1 MSDLPQRL
9 QPMCKSLS
17 ALKAEAPDFQLPRWP
32 GRPRTQDTTFRPFAH
47 AICLDREAGMA
58 TGLASRIPIF
68 ASGRLADHQNRRR
81 SPCYLAAG
89 ASGPKCVH
97 GTV

>member
-32 GRPRTQDTTFRPFAH
+32 GRPPHSGHDLPPLRARDLSRPWSGHGDGPGIQDSH
-47 AICLDREAGMA
+47 ICLRE
-58 TGLASRIPIF
+58 T
-68 ASGRLADHQNRRR
+68 RRP
-81 SPCYLAAG
+81 SKP
-89 ASGPKCVH
+89 P
-97 GTV
+97 